1 MKSEEIE
8 GILGN
13 SDFVYLLNQNA
24 KDQAI
29 LADKLGLSEKQLAH
43 VTNSEPGSGLIL
55 FDNVVIPFVDKYPK
69 DTKTYAIMNTKPE
82 ESVKQEEIMYERRR
96 KVMETDTIIHND
108 CLDALKDMPSES
120 VHCCVTSPPYY
131 GLRDYGM
138 DGQVGREA
146 TPEQYIRKLTEIF
159 SEVYRVLRADGTCW
173 LNISDTYCGTGSKGG
188 YKDPKNPEGRN
199 GQNVSIV
206 RNVEGC
212 KHKDLIG
219 IPWMLA
225 FALRNSGWYL
235 RNDIVWQKGNAM
247 PESAKDRLTRSYE
260 HIFLLAKSQKYYFD
274 ALAIS
279 EPIAAD
285 TARRYMGGR
294 GSSHKYSGEV
304 PGQAGIQKLNKPR
317 KAGEIK
323 KSDISPVRN
332 CRDVWLINTVPYR
345 GNHFAAY
352 PPKLVE
358 RCILAGCPKG
368 GIVLDPFFGSGTTGL
383 VAVRNDRHY
392 IGIELNEEY
401 CVLAGERI
409 GGGYENKAD

>member
-1 MKSEEIE
+1 
-8 GILGN
+8 
-13 SDFVYLLNQNA
+13 
-24 KDQAI
+24 
-29 LADKLGLSEKQLAH
+29 
-43 VTNSEPGSGLIL
+43 
-55 FDNVVIPFVDKYPK
+55 
-69 DTKTYAIMNTKPE
+69 
-82 ESVKQEEIMYERRR
+82 MYERRR

-206 RNVEGC
+206 R
-212 KHKDLIG
+212 
-219 IPWMLA
+219 
-225 FALRNSGWYL
+225 
-235 RNDIVWQKGNAM
+235 QKGNAM

>member
-1 MKSEEIE
+1 
-8 GILGN
+8 
-13 SDFVYLLNQNA
+13 
-24 KDQAI
+24 
-29 LADKLGLSEKQLAH
+29 
-43 VTNSEPGSGLIL
+43 
-55 FDNVVIPFVDKYPK
+55 
-69 DTKTYAIMNTKPE
+69 
-82 ESVKQEEIMYERRR
+82 MYERRR

-285 TARRYMGGR
+285 RQGGTWEDVEAAINIPAKCR
-294 GSSHKYSGEV
+294 GRQEYRSSTSHGKRG
-304 PGQAGIQKLNKPR
+304 KLR
-317 KAGEIK
+317 KATF
-323 KSDISPVRN
+323 
-332 CRDVWLINTVPYR
+332 L
-345 GNHFAAY
+345 
-352 PPKLVE
+352 L
-358 RCILAGCPKG
+358 
-368 GIVLDPFFGSGTTGL
+368 SGT
-383 VAVRNDRHY
+383 
-392 IGIELNEEY
+392 
-401 CVLAGERI
+401 AGMC
-409 GGGYENKAD
+409 G

>member
-1 MKSEEIE
+1 
-8 GILGN
+8 
-13 SDFVYLLNQNA
+13 
-24 KDQAI
+24 
-29 LADKLGLSEKQLAH
+29 
-43 VTNSEPGSGLIL
+43 
-55 FDNVVIPFVDKYPK
+55 
-69 DTKTYAIMNTKPE
+69 
-82 ESVKQEEIMYERRR
+82 MYERRR

-225 FALRNSGWYL
+225 F
-235 RNDIVWQKGNAM
+235 DIGTAVV
-247 PESAKDRLTRSYE
+247 
-260 HIFLLAKSQKYYFD
+260 SQK
-274 ALAIS
+274 
-279 EPIAAD
+279 
-285 TARRYMGGR
+285 
-294 GSSHKYSGEV
+294 
-304 PGQAGIQKLNKPR
+304 
-317 KAGEIK
+317 
-323 KSDISPVRN
+323 
-332 CRDVWLINTVPYR
+332 
-345 GNHFAAY
+345 
-352 PPKLVE
+352 
-358 RCILAGCPKG
+358 
-368 GIVLDPFFGSGTTGL
+368 
-383 VAVRNDRHY
+383 
-392 IGIELNEEY
+392 
-401 CVLAGERI
+401 
-409 GGGYENKAD
+409 

>member
-1 MKSEEIE
+1 MTGKAGCRKIKADEIIN
-8 GILGN
+8 G
-13 SDFVYLLNQNA
+13 
-24 KDQAI
+24 
-29 LADKLGLSEKQLAH
+29 
-43 VTNSEPGSGLIL
+43 
-55 FDNVVIPFVDKYPK
+55 
-69 DTKTYAIMNTKPE
+69 
-82 ESVKQEEIMYERRR
+82 
-96 KVMETDTIIHND
+96 D
-108 CLDALKDMPSES
+108 CLCVLKEMPDES

-131 GLRDYGM
+131 GLRDYGIE
-138 DGQVGREA
+138 GQVGREA
-146 TPEQYIRKLTEIF
+146 APEQYIRKLTEIF

-173 LNISDTYCGTGSKGG
+173 LNISDTYCGTGSKG
-188 YKDPKNPEGRN
+188 KCTDPKNLEGRN
-199 GQNVSIV
+199 GQKVSIAQ
-206 RNVEGC
+206 NVEGC

-274 ALAIS
+274 APAIA

-285 TARRYMGGR
+285 TKRRYMGGR
-294 GSSHKYSGEV
+294 GSSHKYSDEV
-304 PGQAGIQKLNKPR
+304 PGQAGVQSFNKPR
-317 KAGEIK
+317 QAGEIK
-323 KSDISPVRN
+323 ESDISPVRN

-345 GNHFAAY
+345 GKHFAAY
-352 PPKLVE
+352 PPKLAE

-383 VAVRNDRHY
+383 AALKNGRHY

-409 GGGYENKAD
+409 GGGYENRAD

>member
-1 MKSEEIE
+1 MTGKAGCRKIKADEIIN
-8 GILGN
+8 G
-13 SDFVYLLNQNA
+13 
-24 KDQAI
+24 
-29 LADKLGLSEKQLAH
+29 
-43 VTNSEPGSGLIL
+43 
-55 FDNVVIPFVDKYPK
+55 
-69 DTKTYAIMNTKPE
+69 
-82 ESVKQEEIMYERRR
+82 
-96 KVMETDTIIHND
+96 D
-108 CLDALKDMPSES
+108 CLCVLKEMPDES

-131 GLRDYGM
+131 GLRDYGIE
-138 DGQVGREA
+138 GQVGREA
-146 TPEQYIRKLTEIF
+146 APEQYIRKLTEIF

-173 LNISDTYCGTGSKGG
+173 LNISDTYCGTGSKG
-188 YKDPKNPEGRN
+188 KCTDPKNPEGRN
-199 GQNVSIV
+199 GQKDSIAQ
-206 RNVEGC
+206 NVEGC

-274 ALAIS
+274 APAIA

-294 GSSHKYSGEV
+294 GSSHKYSDEV
-304 PGQAGIQKLNKPR
+304 PGQAG
-317 KAGEIK
+317 EIK
-323 KSDISPVRN
+323 ESDISPVRN

-345 GNHFAAY
+345 GKHFAAY
-352 PPKLVE
+352 PPKLAE
-358 RCILAGCPKG
+358 RCILAGCPEG

-383 VAVRNDRHY
+383 AALKNGRHY

-409 GGGYENKAD
+409 GGGYENRAD

>member
-1 MKSEEIE
+1 
-8 GILGN
+8 
-13 SDFVYLLNQNA
+13 
-24 KDQAI
+24 
-29 LADKLGLSEKQLAH
+29 
-43 VTNSEPGSGLIL
+43 
-55 FDNVVIPFVDKYPK
+55 
-69 DTKTYAIMNTKPE
+69 
-82 ESVKQEEIMYERRR
+82 MYERRR

-173 LNISDTYCGTGSKGG
+173 LNISDTYCGTGSKGA

-260 HIFLLAKSQKYYFD
+260 HIFLLAKSQK
-274 ALAIS
+274 
-279 EPIAAD
+279 
-285 TARRYMGGR
+285 
-294 GSSHKYSGEV
+294 
-304 PGQAGIQKLNKPR
+304 
-317 KAGEIK
+317 
-323 KSDISPVRN
+323 
-332 CRDVWLINTVPYR
+332 
-345 GNHFAAY
+345 
-352 PPKLVE
+352 
-358 RCILAGCPKG
+358 
-368 GIVLDPFFGSGTTGL
+368 
-383 VAVRNDRHY
+383 
-392 IGIELNEEY
+392 
-401 CVLAGERI
+401 
-409 GGGYENKAD
+409 